1 MASDVLTVL
10 LEGKPIGNV
19 ERLASGALRLR
30 YYEGY
35 RDDPTATLLSVSMP
49 PADEVHGDAR
59 LTPWLWG
66 LLPDNADVLA
76 RWGRDFGVS
85 VASPFPLLGTH
96 IGHDC
101 AGAVQF
107 CPPDELDHLVG
118 RRGGITWLTEADV
131 ASRLRTLRTDST
143 SWLGPG
149 FTGQFSLSGAQAK
162 TALHHAP
169 AKGGADRDHR
179 KPGRWG
185 APTGSIPTTHI
196 LKPAVAGFEA
206 QNINEHLCLSAARAL
221 GLPAAKTRLEAFE
234 DEIAIVVERFDRSN
248 RDGALV
254 RVHQEDLCQALSTRP
269 ARKYQSDGGPTPGQ
283 IAELIRSTI
292 PGPDAETDVWR
303 FADAIAFNWLIAGTD
318 AHAKNYSLLLAG
330 NQIRLAPLYDVASI
344 LPYDDSDGHKVKLAM
359 KVGDDYRLR
368 RTDRRSAWE
377 HAADELKVDRAR
389 LIARVLDLAERT
401 PNAFREAAGG
411 LDIGEL
417 PTDLPERLIA
427 LVSRRCDRCAVA
439 LS

>member
-1 MASDVLTVL
+1 MASDTLTVL

-30 YYEGY
+30 YDEGY
-35 RDDPTATLLSVSMP
+35 RDDPTATFLSVSMP
-49 PADEVHGDAR
+49 PADQMHGDAR

-66 LLPDNADVLA
+66 LLPDNGDVLA

-85 VASPFPLLGTH
+85 AASPFSLLGTQV
-96 IGHDC
+96 GHDC

-107 CPPDELDHLVG
+107 CAPDEVDNIVG
-118 RRGGITWLTEADV
+118 RRGEITWLTEADI
-131 ASRLRTLRTDST
+131 ASRLRTLRADST

-149 FTGQFSLSGAQAK
+149 FTGQFSLGGAQAK
-162 TALHHAP
+162 TALHHASSNG
-169 AKGGADRDHR
+169 AHETQGGG
-179 KPGRWG
+179 GRWG
-185 APTGSIPTTHI
+185 APTGSVPTTHI
-196 LKPAVAGFEA
+196 LKPAMAGFEA
-206 QNINEHLCLSAARAL
+206 QNINEHLCLAAARAL
-221 GLPAAKTRLEAFE
+221 GLPAANTRIETFE
-234 DEIAIVVERFDRSN
+234 DESAIVVERFDRST

-254 RVHQEDLCQALSTRP
+254 RVHQEDLCQALSVPP

-303 FADAIAFNWLIAGTD
+303 FADALAFNWLIAGTD

-330 NQIRLAPLYDVASI
+330 NQIRLAPLYDIASI
-344 LPYDDSDGHKVKLAM
+344 LPHADSDGYKVKLAM
-359 KVGDDYRLR
+359 KVGDDYKLR

-377 HAADELKVDRAR
+377 HAADELKLDRDR
-389 LIARVLDLAERT
+389 LITRVLDLAEST
-401 PNAFREAAGG
+401 PAAFSEAASG
-411 LDIGEL
+411 LRVGEL
-417 PTDLPERLIA
+417 PTDLPERLVT
-427 LVSRRCDRCAVA
+427 LVSDRSARCMLA